1 MAARGLILAV
11 SFAGRGSRRRGTAG
25 REEEEGTAMSVSTE
39 LKTVDVA
46 PLIGTSV
53 ETDIES
59 LLSGR
64 YVSELRDLLE
74 RRGVLVFPRLHMS
87 KEQQLAFSATL
98 GEPLTQ
104 GAGKVLNISLDKDR
118 NKGAEYLADYF
129 KGSFFW
135 HIDQT
140 SEDSPCRAS
149 LLTASKL
156 SEVGGQTEF
165 ANTYAA
171 WDALPEDEKRAC
183 DGLRVVHSLE
193 AAQLYIKPEPSVAEL
208 EGWRRIPTKTHPLV
222 WTHQSGRKS
231 LVLGST
237 ASHIEGRDLAEGRMI
252 LTRLREWA
260 TQPEFVYQHQWS
272 LGDLVIWDNT
282 GTMHRALPYP
292 FDSGRLMI
300 RTTLKG
306 EELLA

>member
-1 MAARGLILAV
+1 MTEPSKIR
-11 SFAGRGSRRRGTAG
+11 SF
-25 REEEEGTAMSVSTE
+25 
-39 LKTVDVA
+39 DVA
-46 PLIGTSV
+46 PLIGTAV
-53 ETDIES
+53 EADIET
-59 LLSGR
+59 LLSGDHAA
-64 YVSELRDLLE
+64 ELRELLE

-98 GEPLTQ
+98 GEVLIQ
-104 GAGKVLNISLDKDR
+104 GSKQVLNISLDKNE

-149 LLTASKL
+149 LLGARNL
-156 SEVGGQTEF
+156 SDVGGETEF

-171 WDALPEDEKRAC
+171 WDALPESEQRTYE
-183 DGLRVVHSLE
+183 GLRVVHSLE
-193 AAQLYIKPEPSVAEL
+193 AAQLYITPEPTVAEM
-208 EGWRRIPTKTHPLV
+208 EGWRKIPTKVHPLV
-222 WTHQSGRKS
+222 WTHESGRKS

-237 ASHIEGRDLAEGRMI
+237 ASHIEGRDLSEGRMI

-260 TQPEFVYQHQWS
+260 TQPQFVYQHRWT

-292 FDSGRLMI
+292 FDSGRLMT

-306 EELLA
+306 EEVLA